1 MKVKCL
7 LVDDEPQAIKLIEN
21 HISKIDSLEVIATCN
36 NAIKA
41 FEILSSQEIN
51 LLFLVIKMPNIT
63 GIDFLKTIKKP
74 PKTIFTTA
82 YRDYAIESY
91 DLQVVDYLL

>member
-7 LVDDEPQAIKLIEN
+7 LVDDESQAIKLIEN
-21 HISKIDSLEVIATCN
+21 HISKIDSLEVIATYN

-41 FEILSSQEIN
+41 FEVLSSQEIN
-51 LLFLVIKMPNIT
+51 LLFLDIKMPNIT

-82 YRDYAIESY
+82 YRDYAI
-91 DLQVVDYLL
+91 